1 MQASPFGNEW
11 LLDLYAINFKP
22 LKISSQA
29 KKGIERLQDRIHSEL
44 VLMRNRLKFPYF
56 TNSRKIWKAFLETTK
71 KRSKIHNLLIS
82 KLNFGFWS
90 LSLLCIFIF
99 KEKQRYSLI
108 LQKIFFLRST
118 LPFLPHLGSKN
129 FSLWTSLEIQR
140 RSIKYSI
147 WLPRSYVL
155 SQSQ

>member
-82 KLNFGFWS
+82 KLNFGFLDHS
-90 LSLLCIFIF
+90 LYFAFL
-99 KEKQRYSLI
+99 YS
-108 LQKIFFLRST
+108 KRSKDT
-118 LPFLPHLGSKN
+118 A
-129 FSLWTSLEIQR
+129 
-140 RSIKYSI
+140 
-147 WLPRSYVL
+147 
-155 SQSQ
+155 

>member
-1 MQASPFGNEW
+1 MIEVLLRNKIDYFFKRAIMQASPFGNEW

-82 KLNFGFWS
+82 KLNFAKN
-90 LSLLCIFIF
+90 IFPTLYF
-99 KEKQRYSLI
+99 TFSTPLGEQEFLI
-108 LQKIFFLRST
+108 VNIS
-118 LPFLPHLGSKN
+118 
-129 FSLWTSLEIQR
+129 
-140 RSIKYSI
+140 
-147 WLPRSYVL
+147 
-155 SQSQ
+155 

>member
-82 KLNFGFWS
+82 KLNFGFW
-90 LSLLCIFIF
+90 I
-99 KEKQRYSLI
+99 
-108 LQKIFFLRST
+108 T
-118 LPFLPHLGSKN
+118 LFTLH
-129 FSLWTSLEIQR
+129 FYIQR
-140 RSIKYSI
+140 EAKIQLNFAKNIFPTLYSTFSTPLGEQEFLI
-147 WLPRSYVL
+147 VNIS
-155 SQSQ
+155 